1 MILSL
6 LFWRV
11 QIESMLGGLS
21 KPDCPE
27 ELFLLI
33 QNPFLDKLPLRLLA
47 YRSLIL
53 RQFLIS
59 QFWFFRFLFFFLK
72 ILPFYFCNFL
82 YFGLFFHFDRFFF
95 LIFFSARTS

>member
-27 ELFLLI
+27 ELSLLI

-59 QFWFFRFLFFFLK
+59 QFCFFLR
-72 ILPFYFCNFL
+72 ILPFYFCIFL